1 MPGIR
6 RMAWIVPRRRPPLD
20 RERLV
25 ERLPP
30 VEYHRDAEEEQLFE
44 QASLAQSL
52 LLMVKVDQEA
62 EYVLCREVAEH
73 ALGSLPDPPE

>member
-1 MPGIR
+1 M
-6 RMAWIVPRRRPPLD
+6 
-20 RERLV
+20 
-25 ERLPP
+25 
-30 VEYHRDAEEEQLFE
+30 EYHRGAEEEQLFE

-73 ALGSLPDPPE
+73 ALGSLPDLPE